1 MTYLNE
7 YISFFLSV
15 SSYVALGI
23 SCAVIGYHIGAG
35 WSLLKYNRDA
45 KRRLLEDS
53 EDEEDDETVDL
64 TDKDRENMNKLRAGL
79 MEDCKLV
86 LLVRMDLKM
95 DKGKIAAQCGHATL
109 ACYKTMM
116 QTNPALLKSWERSGQ
131 AKVALKCSSEEEML
145 ALEKKA
151 KALNLCARSILDA

>member
-1 MTYLNE
+1 MNYL
-7 YISFFLSV
+7 SFTLFFFCAV

-23 SCAVIGYHIGAG
+23 SCAIIGYHIGAG
-35 WSLLKYNRDA
+35 WSLLKYNQESR
-45 KRRLLEDS
+45 KRLLEDS
-53 EDEEDDETVDL
+53 EEEEDL

-79 MEDCKLV
+79 LEDCKLV

-109 ACYKTMM
+109 ACYKTML
-116 QTNPALLKSWERSGQ
+116 QTNPTLLKSWERSGQ
-131 AKVALKCSSEEEML
+131 AKVALKCTSEEEML

>member
-1 MTYLNE
+1 MDLF
-7 YISFFLSV
+7 SLFFIYTV

-23 SCAVIGYHIGAG
+23 SCAIIGYHIGSG
-35 WSLLKYNRDA
+35 WSLLQYNRNA
-45 KRRLLEDS
+45 KRRLLEYSDD
-53 EDEEDDETVDL
+53 EDEDDDETVDL
-64 TDKDRENMNKLRAGL
+64 TDKDRENMNRLRAGL

-116 QTNPALLKSWERSGQ
+116 QINPALLKSWERSGQ
-131 AKVALKCSSEEEML
+131 AKVALKCSTEEEML

>member
-1 MTYLNE
+1 MNE
-7 YISFFLSV
+7 LSIVHPFFFCAV

-23 SCAVIGYHIGAG
+23 SCAIIGYHIGAG
-35 WSLLKYNRDA
+35 WSLLKYNQESR
-45 KRRLLEDS
+45 KRLLEDS
-53 EDEEDDETVDL
+53 EEEEDL

-79 MEDCKLV
+79 LEDCKLV

-109 ACYKTMM
+109 ACYKTML
-116 QTNPALLKSWERSGQ
+116 QTNPTLLKSWERSGQ
-131 AKVALKCSSEEEML
+131 AKVALKCTSEEEML